1 MTIRVYL
8 RASTRE
14 QNAERAKETM
24 INFLDSKQL
33 KADHFYI
40 ENESGA
46 KLDRPVLMQLLEDS
60 AKGDTILIEQVDRL
74 SRLTKADWETLKDV
88 IKGKGVNIVAIDLPT
103 SHAAL
108 TVTEGDDITHI
119 IMQAVNNMFLDMFA
133 AFARKDYEDRKRRQA
148 EGIAIAKE
156 KGVYKGR
163 PQSEKTIAKCKA
175 ALKDIDQ
182 GFTKEKAAKANGVG
196 IATLYRYIKEN
207 K

>member
-1 MTIRVYL
+1 MAIRVYL
-8 RASTRE
+8 RASTKE

-24 INFLDSKQL
+24 VSFLGGKQL
-33 KADHFYI
+33 KAEHFYV

-60 AKGDTILIEQVDRL
+60 TKDDTILIEQVDRL
-74 SRLTKADWETLKDV
+74 SRLTKEDWETLKDV
-88 IKGKGVNIVAIDLPT
+88 IKGKGVNIVAVDLPT

-108 TVTEGDDITHI
+108 TIAEGDDITQI

-148 EGIAIAKE
+148 EGIALAKE
-156 KGVYKGR
+156 KGIYKGR

-175 ALKDIDQ
+175 ALNDIGK
-182 GFTKEKAAKANGVG
+182 GFTKEKAAKANGIGV
-196 IATLYRYIKEN
+196 ATLYRFIKEN

>member
-1 MTIRVYL
+1 MAIRVYL
-8 RASTRE
+8 RASTKE

-24 INFLDSKQL
+24 VSFLGGKHL
-33 KADHFYI
+33 KAEHFYV

-60 AKGDTILIEQVDRL
+60 TKGDTILIEQVDRL
-74 SRLTKADWETLKDV
+74 SRLTKEDWETLKDV
-88 IKGKGVNIVAIDLPT
+88 IKGKGVNIVAVDLPT

-108 TVTEGDDITHI
+108 TVAEGDDITQI

-148 EGIAIAKE
+148 EGIAIAKAE
-156 KGVYKGR
+156 GIYKGR

-175 ALKDIDQ
+175 ALKDVEK

-196 IATLYRYIKEN
+196 VATLYRYIKEN

>member
-1 MTIRVYL
+1 MAIRVYL
-8 RASTRE
+8 RASTKE

-24 INFLDSKQL
+24 VSFLGGKQL
-33 KADHFYI
+33 KAEHFYV

-60 AKGDTILIEQVDRL
+60 TKGDTILIEQVDRL
-74 SRLTKADWETLKDV
+74 SRLTKEDWETLKDV
-88 IKGKGVNIVAIDLPT
+88 IKGKGVNIVAVDLPT

-108 TVTEGDDITHI
+108 TVNEGDDITQI
-119 IMQAVNNMFLDMFA
+119 IMQAVNSMFLDMFA

-148 EGIAIAKE
+148 EGIAIAKAE
-156 KGVYKGR
+156 GIYKGR

-175 ALKDIDQ
+175 ALKDIKK

-196 IATLYRYIKEN
+196 VATLYRYIKEN